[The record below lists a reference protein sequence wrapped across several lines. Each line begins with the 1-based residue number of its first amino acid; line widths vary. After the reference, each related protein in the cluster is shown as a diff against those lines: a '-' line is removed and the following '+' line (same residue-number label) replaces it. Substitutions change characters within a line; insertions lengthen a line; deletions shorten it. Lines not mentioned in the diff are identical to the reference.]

1 MYLVLV
7 TFVYAVLVVKHCG
20 QLCGQRRDRRL
31 VAERELAQFI
41 RGIMEFIYTM
51 TRIPADYEVAI
62 LLKPFE
68 CECADIDVNLYR
80 LHFGQFFRFDV
91 SSQLP
96 FFYKSVQKLLVALC
110 RNLSSM
116 WQRVW
121 PNYLSFTPF
130 DPTLIHSGSD
140 DRRVDALVETCAVL
154 TSHGLL
160 DMGSGGTVQQQ
171 YLDVIQYFKRKW
183 TALQDD
189 VPVVEYVISM
199 WMSYPHW
206 ERCSE
211 LKEVL
216 DLVITITI
224 TGNYEVDF
232 KDEASTALHADTL
245 LSSLHLVRSWFA
257 HSFVGKT
264 RKNLRGLL
272 RVAETTDML
281 VSRLSDAVRGKPWDQ
296 LLKVGLDQTLTRCMS
311 VLTNDLGSAVTP
323 MVDDYRSA
331 VLAQLNVMEV
341 VATSPIRPSTSPKA
355 KRFIGPTKGKGA
367 RTQAN
372 VQIPIGSKE
381 VSTSGKSIK
390 KGGRQSDAK
399 IERPGPSTRGHRGR
413 RTGGKPRGAK
423 TLVLS
428 GCTSSPILRSQKTPA
443 AKRKAKWTIV
453 ESSDES

>member
-1 MYLVLV
+1 
-7 TFVYAVLVVKHCG
+7 
-20 QLCGQRRDRRL
+20 
-31 VAERELAQFI
+31 
-41 RGIMEFIYTM
+41 
-51 TRIPADYEVAI
+51 
-62 LLKPFE
+62 
-68 CECADIDVNLYR
+68 
-80 LHFGQFFRFDV
+80 
-91 SSQLP
+91 
-96 FFYKSVQKLLVALC
+96 
-110 RNLSSM
+110 M

-140 DRRVDALVETCAVL
+140 DRRVDALVEKCAAL

-189 VPVVEYVISM
+189 VPVVEDVISM

-211 LKEVL
+211 LKQVL

-224 TGNYEVDF
+224 NGNYEVDF
-232 KDEASTALHADTL
+232 KDEASTALDADTL
-245 LSSLHLVRSWFA
+245 LSSLHLVRSWFT

-311 VLTNDLGSAVTP
+311 VLTNDIGSAVTP

-331 VLAQLNVMEV
+331 VLAQLNVKEV

-355 KRFIGPTKGKGA
+355 KRFIGTSKGKGA
-367 RTQAN
+367 STQAN
-372 VQIPIGSKE
+372 VQIPIGSKA
-381 VSTSGKSIK
+381 VSTGGKSIK
-390 KGGRQSDAK
+390 RVDVNPILNQ
-399 IERPGPSTRGHRGR
+399 RGR
-413 RTGGKPRGAK
+413 ALVLADIVGEERVESRGVPRPWFCRAVQAARYCGVRKHQQQNERLSGPLPNLPTRASGFYFVLKDKLESLFIRK
-423 TLVLS
+423 TLWCGSKAPQFV
-428 GCTSSPILRSQKTPA
+428 GCFICYYSRL
-443 AKRKAKWTIV
+443 
-453 ESSDES
+453 

>member
-1 MYLVLV
+1 M
-7 TFVYAVLVVKHCG
+7 A
-20 QLCGQRRDRRL
+20 
-31 VAERELAQFI
+31 
-41 RGIMEFIYTM
+41 
-51 TRIPADYEVAI
+51 
-62 LLKPFE
+62 
-68 CECADIDVNLYR
+68 
-80 LHFGQFFRFDV
+80 
-91 SSQLP
+91 
-96 FFYKSVQKLLVALC
+96 KLSEIHTV
-110 RNLSSM
+110 R
-116 WQRVW
+116 
-121 PNYLSFTPF
+121 
-130 DPTLIHSGSD
+130 PTLIHSGSD

-160 DMGSGGTVQQQ
+160 DMGSGGAVQQQ

-189 VPVVEYVISM
+189 VPVVEDVTSM

-211 LKEVL
+211 LKQVL

-232 KDEASTALHADTL
+232 KDEASTALDADTL

-311 VLTNDLGSAVTP
+311 VFTNDLGSAVTP

-355 KRFIGPTKGKGA
+355 KRFIGTSKGKGA

-372 VQIPIGSKE
+372 VQLPIGSKE

-399 IERPGPSTRGHRGR
+399 TERPGPSTRGHRGR
-413 RTGGKPRGAK
+413 RTGEKPRGGK

-428 GCTSSPILRSQKTPA
+428 SCTSSLILRSQKTPA
-443 AKRKAKWTIV
+443 AKRNAKWTIV